1 MAALAAVAALAGCG
15 PYSHAANQVKG
26 LTDFGFER
34 DVMSHFWQKPRL
46 FSDLTFEFNCQNGA
60 LPSSLMT
67 SFHN

>member
-15 PYSHAANQVKG
+15 PYSQVKG